1 MRPSR
6 AALRPGPI
14 ELVALA
20 ATLSLA
26 ACVTGAHR
34 PPDDTGV
41 VVYQAPSGPGGRVEM
56 PAGCRLLAEGPRQ
69 TLSEADLATP
79 DTFREERARAAR
91 SGGNVLLLV
100 ERLVAPRQDFECAAA
115 QPITDCPKTLGAW
128 YEVVTRSY
136 DCDAAARS
144 SLPPT
149 VASRRP

>member
-1 MRPSR
+1 VRPSR
-6 AALRPGPI
+6 GALRPGPI

-41 VVYQAPSGPGGRVEM
+41 VVYQAPSGPDGRVEM

-79 DTFREERARAAR
+79 DTFPEERARAAR

-100 ERLVAPRQDFECAAA
+100 ERLVAPRQDFDCAAA

-136 DCDAAARS
+136 DCDATARS

-149 VASRRP
+149 VAARRP